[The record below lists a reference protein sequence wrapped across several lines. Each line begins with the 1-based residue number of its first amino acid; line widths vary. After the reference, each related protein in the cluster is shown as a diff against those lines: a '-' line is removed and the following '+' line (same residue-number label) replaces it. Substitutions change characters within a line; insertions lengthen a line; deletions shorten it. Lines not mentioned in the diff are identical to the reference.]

1 MPSQQGV
8 TLVLA
13 RWITALSAQ
22 RAIATRGHTQTC
34 ALPAVHALS
43 CFTEVPV
50 EAIHRGIRGKLRQRR
65 DRRLTKRKSAH
76 PFRLTAAVQPNIGVF
91 HGAPLWFLGYTVAH
105 PSHPTLFGL
114 FLRWKTVDF
123 RFFQQYLEK
132 V

>member
-1 MPSQQGV
+1 MLSQQGV

-65 DRRLTKRKSAH
+65 DRRLITKRKSAH
-76 PFRLTAAVQPNIGVF
+76 PFRLTRGPSSSGTVLLGKRRFCPSLPLCTIYELNLTFLLRPRLALGVKTS
-91 HGAPLWFLGYTVAH
+91 ALVA
-105 PSHPTLFGL
+105 
-114 FLRWKTVDF
+114 R
-123 RFFQQYLEK
+123 
-132 V
+132 